1 LQQEQIQF
9 SPSKPRPS
17 VPLNQ
22 PRPWQLLLDP
32 VSQESLR
39 SAHKFLLNTL
49 AFNEILPSFFAI
61 YVTLFTLTFFL
72 PLPITFLSILR
83 KANEV
88 SSTSLENISS
98 IVSANYISSTTST
111 ISGSSSLNK
120 LAASL
125 YSGVLY
131 LWENLSA
138 ASMVR

>member
-9 SPSKPRPS
+9 SPSKPRPY

-22 PRPWQLLLDP
+22 PRPWQLLDP
-32 VSQESLR
+32 VSQESIR
-39 SAHKFLLNTL
+39 SPLKFLLNTL
-49 AFNEILPSFFAI
+49 TFNEILTSLSALCI
-61 YVTLFTLTFFL
+61 TLFTLTFFL

-98 IVSANYISSTTST
+98 IVSVNYISSTTFT

-125 YSGVLY
+125 YSGVEY
-131 LWENLSA
+131 LLENLSA